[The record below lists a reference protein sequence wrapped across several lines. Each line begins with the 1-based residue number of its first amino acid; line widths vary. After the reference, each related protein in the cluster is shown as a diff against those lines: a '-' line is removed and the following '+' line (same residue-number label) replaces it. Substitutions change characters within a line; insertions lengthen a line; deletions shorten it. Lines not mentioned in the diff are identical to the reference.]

1 MSKLVIMNSA
11 IILRGVTLLRKIDH
25 TLYFMRDQ
33 FLTERRRRGNRLKW
47 KKSKNLFSC
56 PEFKITFLYWKNK
69 HKLILGVRLS
79 ACLWDWQS
87 APSADSETFLPLFTL
102 RRLRLH
108 DKKLVCCDNHFP
120 PLGKIPSCKIPAET
134 SRSWVFFFLSFSM
147 AGPEQPKSC
156 HLGLTLTLLGEQI
169 TEPALLKC

>member
-1 MSKLVIMNSA
+1 VIMNSA

-79 ACLWDWQS
+79 ACGIGNLHLRQIQRPFCPCLHSGGYAFMTKSWS
-87 APSADSETFLPLFTL
+87 AVTTISPL
-102 RRLRLH
+102 
-108 DKKLVCCDNHFP
+108 
-120 PLGKIPSCKIPAET
+120 
-134 SRSWVFFFLSFSM
+134 
-147 AGPEQPKSC
+147 
-156 HLGLTLTLLGEQI
+156 
-169 TEPALLKC
+169 